1 MKNPDDHLS
10 KPSNVDW
17 KDMHIYVRKQETFSE
32 LWLMTKFI

>member
-17 KDMHIYVRKQETFSE
+17 KDMHIYVINRKLFQNFG
-32 LWLMTKFI
+32 